1 MPENSDG
8 PPASGGPSLS
18 LSTLAGLGLAN
29 ACSLAAG
36 LVLGHYLDVW
46 LGSGP
51 VFVLIGI
58 AAGLALGLVGSFLTI
73 RRYLNSP
80 T

>member
-1 MPENSDG
+1 MKDE
-8 PPASGGPSLS
+8 PPVSAGSPIS

-36 LVLGHYLDVW
+36 LALGHYLDGR
-46 LGSGP
+46 LDTGP

-58 AAGLALGLVGSFLTI
+58 VAGLAFGLTGSILTI
-73 RRYLNSP
+73 RRYLKSS